1 MPFLTRFGVNELGT
15 DESAAFLLLLVP
27 VAATVVFALPS
38 GWLGDRFGKKRML
51 MVGLIAMGASVMLG
65 SQVQTVSQAVAL
77 LVVTGAANAL
87 CFVLL
92 FPLLADLMPEDRS
105 GEFTGLGSGVWELA
119 QPLGAVLGG
128 LAADVTGSLRTT
140 LFVAALLVLVAAV
153 LLAPVRAT
161 RSTQGASR
169 WWEAPA
175 ARRPSPA
182 KLDRCR
188 MAPRCERPSTLR
200 GRKHAGNVTRVP
212 RVCQ

>member
-1 MPFLTRFGVNELGT
+1 
-15 DESAAFLLLLVP
+15 
-27 VAATVVFALPS
+27 
-38 GWLGDRFGKKRML
+38 
-51 MVGLIAMGASVMLG
+51 
-65 SQVQTVSQAVAL
+65 VQTVAQAVAL

-140 LFVAALLVLVAAV
+140 LFAAALLVLVAAV

-161 RSTQGASR
+161 PG
-169 WWEAPA
+169 
-175 ARRPSPA
+175 ARR
-182 KLDRCR
+182 
-188 MAPRCERPSTLR
+188 
-200 GRKHAGNVTRVP
+200 
-212 RVCQ
+212 